1 MLFFQHR
8 TFCFGPRVMWKSP
21 NLRKFIVC
29 LLLGLFTSWGLQD
42 STVWAQRPDFRRDG
56 GDRGD
61 RDRGGSDRGGADR
74 GGFDRGRFT
83 GGPPGGGPP
92 SGGRPSFGP
101 PGGGPPGG
109 GPPSGGDPRSRFSP
123 DRIFGFMDRNQD
135 GRIDSEELERVPGPL
150 RDRFKEMGVDTS
162 RGLSKDAFTKTF
174 ERMREEREREQE
186 RDRGRDDDR
195 RREEGNREDNRSSTA
210 QKPKTRPVV
219 PDKERVTVD
228 LPSQFSE
235 GDTDGD
241 GQVAFYEWRSW
252 KRAET
257 QNFFDYD
264 HNGDGFLTP
273 KELVKG
279 PKAPVEPVATSLAS
293 TTSRPAS
300 TVSAASTSSPAVTST
315 PKAASPGSVDM
326 SSPEAIRGRNM
337 FRLLDKDRSGNIST
351 EEWQASSRLKPMFE
365 NAGVD
370 LSKPMDQD
378 AFITQ
383 YVKIEST

>member
-1 MLFFQHR
+1 
-8 TFCFGPRVMWKSP
+8 MWKSP

-29 LLLGLFTSWGLQD
+29 LLLGLFMSWGLQD
-42 STVWAQRPDFRRDG
+42 SPVWAQRPDFRRDG

-61 RDRGGSDRGGADR
+61 RDRGGDRGSSDRGGDR
-74 GGFDRGRFT
+74 GGFDRSRFG

-109 GPPSGGDPRSRFSP
+109 PPSGGDPRSRFSP
-123 DRIFGFMDRNQD
+123 DRIFGYMDRNQD

-150 RDRFKEMGVDTS
+150 RDRFKQMGVDTS
-162 RGLSKDAFTKTF
+162 RGLSKEDFSKTF
-174 ERMREEREREQE
+174 ERMREEREQEQE
-186 RDRGRDDDR
+186 RDRGRDEDR
-195 RREEGNREDNRSSTA
+195 RRDEGNRDDNRSSTA

-219 PDKERVTVD
+219 PEKERVTVD

-241 GQVAFYEWRSW
+241 GQVAFYEWRNW

-257 QNFFDYD
+257 QNFFEYD
-264 HNGDGFLTP
+264 HNRDGFLTP

-279 PKAPVEPVATSLAS
+279 PKEPVQPVSIGMAS
-293 TTSRPAS
+293 TTSRPSTTTSPTASATSTAATAKPAS
-300 TVSAASTSSPAVTST
+300 T
-315 PKAASPGSVDM
+315 GDVDM

-370 LSKPMDQD
+370 LSKPMDQN

-383 YVKIEST
+383 YVKIGAT